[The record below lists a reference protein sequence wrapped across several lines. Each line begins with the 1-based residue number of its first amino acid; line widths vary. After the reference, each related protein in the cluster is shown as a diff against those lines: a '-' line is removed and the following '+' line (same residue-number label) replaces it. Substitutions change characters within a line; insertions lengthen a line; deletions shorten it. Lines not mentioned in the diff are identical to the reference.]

1 MRKMNFTLSALL
13 LLTTMACK
21 GNKVFDTFVDA
32 VASDDSSEVMPA
44 SDTLV
49 FEQVVYKDS
58 VEYQVKIVDF
68 TSDEDPAPYEIATV
82 KDYFDASSLKAVAG
96 KPEVVEFINQWL
108 TIDAAPEWNVE
119 APVTAAKV
127 AEVYAQMKKNGVAD
141 VYSSMHLRAA
151 GHLNATVG
159 AEEPDD
165 EMPEMP
171 FESGNEYESSIDV
184 FWQTPNLLTLWD
196 SGYDYSAGAAHGMPW
211 GFGRTFDLKNL
222 RILTMDDIITK
233 AGRPALLKMI
243 IATLKEDYADG
254 WDMANEDESIDFPA
268 CDPSL
273 MQDGVAFDYGAYEI
287 GAYALGMPQA
297 LIPYDKIKPYLTEE
311 VKELLEMK

>member
-1 MRKMNFTLSALL
+1 
-13 LLTTMACK
+13 
-21 GNKVFDTFVDA
+21 
-32 VASDDSSEVMPA
+32 
-44 SDTLV
+44 
-49 FEQVVYKDS
+49 
-58 VEYQVKIVDF
+58 
-68 TSDEDPAPYEIATV
+68 
-82 KDYFDASSLKAVAG
+82 
-96 KPEVVEFINQWL
+96 
-108 TIDAAPEWNVE
+108 
-119 APVTAAKV
+119 
-127 AEVYAQMKKNGVAD
+127 MKKNGVAD

-273 MQDGVAFDYGAYEI
+273 MAEGVAFDYGAYEI